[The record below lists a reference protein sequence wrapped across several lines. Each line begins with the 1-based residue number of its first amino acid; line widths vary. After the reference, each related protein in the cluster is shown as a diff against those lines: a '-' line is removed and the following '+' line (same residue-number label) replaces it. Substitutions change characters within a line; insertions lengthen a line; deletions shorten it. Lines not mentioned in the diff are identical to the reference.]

1 MWNKYSVFITY
12 LQVTSKKE
20 QSIKVFTNATSENE
34 AVINGDACDMDHCNN
49 DQYPQVCRSYSSYK
63 RKLAKADYNLSRCHC

>member
-1 MWNKYSVFITY
+1 MWNKYAVFITY

-49 DQYPQVCRSYSSYK
+49 DQYP
-63 RKLAKADYNLSRCHC
+63 